1 MILTRSRILAPAV
14 AVSLALVAILT
25 GAQGVDLAAATYR
38 VELFARSGLT
48 LWDSQWYG
56 GHWTFDYSVLFAPIG
71 WIAGIPLMEIT
82 CVAVAS
88 WAVDRLAVARFG
100 RAGRAGAVA
109 FAVGTVVEV
118 AIGQEPYLLGET
130 LAIVALVA
138 LVGRH
143 RVLAVLLAVA
153 SALATPLTG
162 GFLAMIAVAWL
173 IASWPQRR
181 WDVVA
186 FGAAGG
192 VPVLAVELLFP
203 GQGVMPF
210 PTLNFIGMLGAT
222 VPVFLLT
229 IRRHRVIAMTAA
241 LYAASLVFVYAVPSA
256 IGNNITR
263 LGTSFGL
270 ALVVILASQAGRRGR
285 AMLVAAAVPFALG
298 QWVPAVK
305 PLLGLHNP
313 SFRASYFQPLLG
325 FLRRSDKPLGRVE
338 VVPTAYHWE
347 AAYVAVD
354 FPLARGWE
362 RQLDTA
368 NNAIFYKPGLLT
380 PRSYRSWLFAN
391 GVRFV
396 ALPDVQLDYAAQAE
410 ARLVRA
416 GVPGL
421 RLVWRSRHW
430 RVYSVLGAPGV
441 VSGPAHLVRL
451 SGSDVVI
458 DAARPGTIVVR
469 ERYVAAWKVA
479 RGHASLSSAP
489 GGWIRV
495 HARRAGP
502 VELRISL

>member
-1 MILTRSRILAPAV
+1 MVLSRSRILAPAV
-14 AVSLALVAILT
+14 AVTLALVAILT
-25 GAQGVDLAAATYR
+25 GARGVDLAAATYR

-82 CVAVAS
+82 CVAIAS

-109 FAVGTVVEV
+109 FAVGTVVQV

-130 LAIVALVA
+130 LGIVALVA
-138 LVGRH
+138 MVGRH

-153 SALATPLTG
+153 SALASPLTG
-162 GFLAMIAVAWL
+162 GFVAMIAAAWF
-173 IASWPQRR
+173 IASWPERR
-181 WDVVA
+181 WDLVA

-192 VPVLAVELLFP
+192 VPVVAVELLFP

-210 PTLNFIGMLGAT
+210 PTLNFFGMMLAT
-222 VPVFLLT
+222 APVFLVAL
-229 IRRHRVIAMTAA
+229 RRHRVIAVGAA
-241 LYAASLVFVYAVPSA
+241 LYALSLVFAYAVPSA

-263 LGTSFGL
+263 LGISFGL
-270 ALVVILASQAGRRGR
+270 ALVVSLASQVDRRGR
-285 AMLVAAAVPFALG
+285 ALLAVAAVPFALA

-313 SFRASYFQPLLG
+313 SLRASYFQPLLG
-325 FLRRSDKPLGRVE
+325 FLGHADRPLGRVE

-354 FPLARGWE
+354 YPLARGWE

-368 NNAIFYKPGLLT
+368 NNAIFYQPGLLT
-380 PRSYRSWLFAN
+380 RASYRHWLFAN

-396 ALPDVQLDYAAQAE
+396 ALPDVQLDYAALAE
-410 ARLVRA
+410 GRLVRV
-416 GVPGL
+416 GIPGL
-421 RLVWRSRHW
+421 RLVWHNQHW
-430 RVYSVLGAPGV
+430 RVYSVVGAPGV
-441 VSGPAHLVRL
+441 VSGPARLVSL

-458 DAARPGTIVVR
+458 DVARPGTIVVR
-469 ERYVAAWKVA
+469 ERYEAAWRVA
-479 RGHASLSSAP
+479 RGHASVTSAP
-489 GGWIRV
+489 GGWLRV
-495 HARRAGP
+495 RARRAGA